1 MYRIKNIHFVGIG
14 GSGMSGIAEVLL
26 TENYAVSGSDPVKS
40 ETTQKLEQLGAK
52 IFYQHRA
59 ENVVNADVLVV
70 SSAISDDNPEIIAA
84 RGKRIPILRRA
95 EMLAE
100 LMRFHHG
107 IAVSGTHGKTTTTSL
122 VAALLTEGGL
132 TPTYVIGG
140 VLNSTGSHAKCG
152 ESRYFVA
159 EADESDA
166 SFLYLNPTMVIVT
179 NIDADHMGTYQDN
192 FQNLKKAFLDFIH
205 RLPFYG
211 LAVLNIDDPV
221 IAEILP
227 EVSRPIITYGFSE
240 QADVRAL
247 DFCQENLTTYFR
259 VKIKDQDELLITLN
273 LPGIHNASNTLAAI
287 AIAKECGVS
296 NQLIIKALQ
305 EFRGVKRRI
314 QVRGELKIP
323 KGKALLIDDY
333 GHHPKEIDA
342 TIKAIKNAW
351 PQRRLVHVFQPHRYT
366 RLKSLFADFVK
377 VLTIAEKTVLLDIYS
392 AGESPIPG
400 YDGQSLFNALQKEKS
415 ASTVFIQNLEDLPK
429 QLNNILCDDDILL
442 LQGAG
447 NIGVWVE
454 KISKAFKL

>member
-26 TENYAVSGSDPVKS
+26 TENYTVSGSDPVRS
-40 ETTQKLEQLGAK
+40 DTTRKLEQLGAK
-52 IFYQHRA
+52 IFFEHRA
-59 ENVVNADVLVV
+59 ENISDADVLVV
-70 SSAISDDNPEIIAA
+70 SSAIADDNVEVIAA
-84 RGKRIPILRRA
+84 RQKRIPILRRA

-122 VAALLTEGGL
+122 IAALLSEGGL
-132 TPTYVIGG
+132 APTYVIGG
-140 VLNSTGSHAKCG
+140 ILNSTGSHAKRG
-152 ESRYFVA
+152 VSRYFVA

-166 SFLYLNPTMVIVT
+166 SFLYLNPTMVVVT

-211 LAVLNIDDPV
+211 LAVLNLDDPV
-221 IAEILP
+221 VCEILP
-227 EVSRPIITYGFSE
+227 QVSRPVITYGFNE
-240 QADVRAL
+240 NADIRAF
-247 DFCQENLTTYFR
+247 DFRQEGLTTYFR
-259 VKIKDQDELLITLN
+259 VKIKNQDELLIQLN

-314 QVRGELKIP
+314 EVRGELQIS

-333 GHHPKEIDA
+333 GHHPKEIAA

-377 VLTIAEKTVLLDIYS
+377 VLTSAEQTVLLDIYS
-392 AGESPIPG
+392 AGEKPIAG
-400 YDGQSLFNALQKEKS
+400 YDGRTLFNALQKEKPE
-415 ASTVFIQNLEDLPK
+415 STVFISKLEDLPA
-429 QLNNILCDDDILL
+429 QLGNLLQNDDILL

-447 NIGVWVE
+447 SIGTWVE
-454 KISKAFKL
+454 KISKAFNL